1 MPSRVGR
8 VARAEWT
15 KLRSVPSTWWA
26 VVSAVGTTVGLGLL
40 VCSAVSTSGGGPA
53 CAPGAP
59 GCGDEDVVMN
69 SLAGAYAGQIA
80 FVALGV
86 LASTSEYAS
95 GMIRTTFLAS
105 PGRGS
110 VLISK
115 AAVVAGVAMAVGV
128 AAAAASFL
136 LGQPILHGNGFEP
149 GQGYPL
155 VSLSDGAT
163 IRAVAGTGLYLA
175 TMALLG
181 LGVGM
186 VVRRSAAAIS
196 VTLALLFVPFIV
208 AIMLPLDVWRVVQRI
223 APMTAGLAI
232 QRTVERSDSVPIGE
246 WAGLG
251 VAAAWA
257 AVALI
262 AALWLVWR
270 RDA

>member
-1 MPSRVGR
+1 MRSRVGR
-8 VARAEWT
+8 IARAEWT
-15 KLRSVPSTWWA
+15 KLRSVPSTWWTVA
-26 VVSAVGTTVGLGLL
+26 AAVGTTVGLGLL
-40 VCSAVSTSGGGPA
+40 VCSAVDTSGGGPS
-53 CAPGAP
+53 CTPGAP

-86 LASTSEYAS
+86 LASTSEYAT
-95 GMIRTTFLAS
+95 GMIRTTFLAN
-105 PGRGS
+105 PGRRS
-110 VLISK
+110 VLLSK
-115 AAVVAGVAMAVGV
+115 AAVVAGVALAVGL

-136 LGQPILHGNGFEP
+136 LGQPVLHGNGFVP
-149 GQGYPL
+149 AQGYPFA
-155 VSLSDGAT
+155 SISDGAA

-196 VTLALLFVPFIV
+196 VALGLLFVPFMV
-208 AIMLPLDVWRVVQRI
+208 AIMLPTDVWRVVQRV

-257 AVALI
+257 AITLG
-262 AALWLVWR
+262 AALWLVRR

>member
-1 MPSRVGR
+1 M
-8 VARAEWT
+8 
-15 KLRSVPSTWWA
+15 A
-26 VVSAVGTTVGLGLL
+26 V
-40 VCSAVSTSGGGPA
+40 
-53 CAPGAP
+53 
-59 GCGDEDVVMN
+59 
-69 SLAGAYAGQIA
+69 
-80 FVALGV
+80 
-86 LASTSEYAS
+86 
-95 GMIRTTFLAS
+95 
-105 PGRGS
+105 
-110 VLISK
+110 
-115 AAVVAGVAMAVGV
+115 AVGV
-128 AAAAASFL
+128 VAAAVSFL
-136 LGQPILHGNGFEP
+136 VGQPVLHGNGFVP
-149 GQGYPL
+149 SQGYPI
-155 VSLSDGAT
+155 VSIVDGTA

-196 VTLALLFVPFIV
+196 AALGLLFVPFLV
-208 AIMLPLDVWRVVQRI
+208 AIMLPTDVWRSVQRI

-262 AALWLVWR
+262 AALWLVRR

>member
-1 MPSRVGR
+1 MTPAR

-15 KLRSVPSTWWA
+15 KLRSVPSTWWT
-26 VVSAVGTTVGLGLL
+26 VVAAVGSMVGLGLV

-53 CAPGAP
+53 CTPGAA

-86 LASTSEYAS
+86 LASTSEYAT
-95 GMIRTTFLAS
+95 GMIRSTFLAT
-105 PGRGS
+105 PRRGS
-110 VLISK
+110 VLLSK
-115 AAVVAGVAMAVGV
+115 ASVVGGVAVVIGLAV
-128 AAAAASFL
+128 AAASFL
-136 LGQPILHGNGFEP
+136 VGQPVLHGNGFVP
-149 GQGYPL
+149 DQGYPL
-155 VSLSDGAT
+155 ASLTEGTT

-186 VVRRSAAAIS
+186 VVRRSAPAIS
-196 VTLALLFVPFIV
+196 VALGLLFVPLMV
-208 AIMLPLDVWRVVQRI
+208 AIMLPTDAWRTVQRI

-257 AVALI
+257 AAGLI
-262 AALWLVWR
+262 LGLLLVRR